1 MIQNPNTIRAKGYR
15 ILLQELGAANAV
27 NFLRQIENG
36 SGDYTKERQSAL
48 EGNSIDDIVE
58 RIRKRKKQCG

>member
-15 ILLQELGAANAV
+15 ILLQELGTANAV
-27 NFLRQIENG
+27 NFLRQFENG

-48 EGNSIDDIVE
+48 EKNSINDIVE